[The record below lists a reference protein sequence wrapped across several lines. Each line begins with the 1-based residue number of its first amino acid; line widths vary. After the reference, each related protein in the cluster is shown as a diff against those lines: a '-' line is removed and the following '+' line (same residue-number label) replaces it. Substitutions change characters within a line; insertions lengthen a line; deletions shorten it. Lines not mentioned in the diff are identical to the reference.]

1 MSSTDNEKKIPTIA
15 IFFTANIAAL
25 LLFICSLA
33 QFDKSPNK
41 NFISLQIL
49 WNFFISFKKKKAEHT
64 EKLWEIQAQK
74 KMKI

>member
-1 MSSTDNEKKIPTIA
+1 MKFFCLLPTTKKKIPTIA

-49 WNFFISFKKKKAEHT
+49 WNFFISLRKKAKHT

-74 KMKI
+74 K